1 MIHYL
6 LSMIFFPCMCED
18 TDCIWRNLSDAKTS
32 IVYGGCGIAFLSFVL
47 LVITVALTIWS
58 YCRFNGFREY
68 IEMLILI
75 LSIFLM
81 LMCFCESFQWLVIF
95 TGKNR
100 VYNALCIVIAFTREY
115 LMIAIMINATCIATH
130 LCLQIC
136 RPKCLQVI
144 GDERKRIYRRV
155 MWLYLLLQITVPFL
169 FVPWPFIRNLYGVDE
184 TLCWICNDKSA
195 EGLVIKIAS
204 WYMWPFAFILFI
216 MISLLATSI
225 ILCKRAAVKCNCN
238 VCSLLIVM
246 TVLIL
251 AMPPIAVDFFY
262 MQQTSQRRNE
272 LLDQLLGDLPISVV
286 WLLSSVILMGRII
299 CRMNRMTRRRHPL
312 NRIQVNALNETS
324 SLM

>member
-1 MIHYL
+1 
-6 LSMIFFPCMCED
+6 MCED
-18 TDCIWRNLSDAKTS
+18 TDCTQSNLTDAKTW
-32 IVYGGCGIAFLSFVL
+32 IIYGCCGIAFLSFIL
-47 LVITVALTIWS
+47 LAITIALTIWL

-68 IEMLILI
+68 IEIHILI

-81 LMCFCESFQWLVIF
+81 LMSFCESFQWLVIF

-216 MISLLATSI
+216 MISLSATSI
-225 ILCKRAAVKCNCN
+225 ILCKCAAVKCNTN
-238 VCSLLIVM
+238 VCSLLTMLIGF
-246 TVLIL
+246 VLVIL
-251 AMPPIAVDFFY
+251 SNIVDFAHN
-262 MQQTSQRRNE
+262 QHNHNNI
-272 LLDQLLGDLPISVV
+272 LLGQLLSELPTSVM
-286 WLLSSVILMGRII
+286 WLLSSVVLLGRII
-299 CRMNRMTRRRHPL
+299 YRMNFINNRRH
-312 NRIQVNALNETS
+312 IQSYPKES
-324 SLM
+324 CSE